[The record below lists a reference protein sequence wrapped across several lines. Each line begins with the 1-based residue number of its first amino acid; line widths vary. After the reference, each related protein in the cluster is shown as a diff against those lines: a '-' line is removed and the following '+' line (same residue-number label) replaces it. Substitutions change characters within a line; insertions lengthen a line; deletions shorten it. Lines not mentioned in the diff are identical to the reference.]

1 MRAGVAEFFREIET
15 EAENVSVKMREGLQN
30 ELMRESMNEQ
40 KSLNARGRN
49 AEFMFADDVWVQAVY
64 SMMECASFYIFLYLL
79 VFMF

>member
-1 MRAGVAEFFREIET
+1 
-15 EAENVSVKMREGLQN
+15 MREGLQN
-30 ELMRESMNEQ
+30 ELMREQ